1 LREEASYV
9 QCDDVL
15 VGAREGRPLM
25 ALSKPSGARP
35 RFRFETIPERD
46 RVRIVPV
53 GEVDLA
59 TTPRLAEAIDD
70 LRGSGFDH
78 VVLDLRGVTFIDSTG
93 LRLILELHGVAGT
106 DSLTFELI
114 PGPPAV
120 QRIFEA
126 TGTLDR
132 LPFRA

>member
-1 LREEASYV
+1 
-9 QCDDVL
+9 
-15 VGAREGRPLM
+15 M
-25 ALSKPSGARP
+25 ALSKSSGARP
-35 RFRFETIPERD
+35 RFRFEAIPERD

-53 GEVDLA
+53 GELDLA

-93 LRLILELHGVAGT
+93 LRLVLNLQAVALTGA
-106 DSLTFELI
+106 LTFELI
-114 PGPPAV
+114 PGPPAI

-126 TGTLDR
+126 TRTLDG
-132 LPFRA
+132 LPFRS